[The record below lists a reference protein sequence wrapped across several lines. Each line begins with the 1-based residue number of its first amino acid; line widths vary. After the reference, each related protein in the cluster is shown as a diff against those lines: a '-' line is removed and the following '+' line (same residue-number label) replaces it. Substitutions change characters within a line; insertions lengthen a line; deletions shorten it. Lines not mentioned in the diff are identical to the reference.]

1 MIAIT
6 SFVTS
11 GPAEENC
18 YFIYNED
25 HVLIIDPGNDFD
37 YIQSKVAELGCLP
50 VAILLTHTHYD
61 HIGAV
66 EATRHF
72 YDIPV
77 YVSPL
82 EQSWLGSPI
91 DNLSGAF
98 RHSDMA
104 DIIVQPAEF
113 EFTEKSY
120 TLGGMT
126 FEVRNTPGHSH
137 GSVSFIFH
145 DAQFV
150 VTGDALFKGSIGRS
164 DLPTGSMPQLI
175 ASVQTQLFTLPED
188 YAVYPGHREA
198 TTIGHEIKTNPFF
211 N

>member
-1 MIAIT
+1 MTEIK

-18 YFIYNED
+18 YFIYNKT
-25 HVLIIDPGNDFD
+25 HLLIIDPGNDFD
-37 YIQSKVAELGCLP
+37 YIKEVIATLDRQP

-66 EATRHF
+66 EETRHF

-82 EQSWLGSPI
+82 EQSWLGDPMA
-91 DNLSGAF
+91 NLSGAL

-104 DIIVQPAEF
+104 DIVVGPAEF
-113 EFTEKSY
+113 EFEEKSY

-137 GSVSFIFH
+137 GSVSFVFH
-145 DAQFV
+145 DDRFV

-164 DLPTGSMPQLI
+164 DLPTGNMAQLMNSI
-175 ASVQTQLFTLPED
+175 QQQLFTLPAD
-188 YAVYPGHREA
+188 YAAYPGHREP
-198 TTIGHEIKTNPFF
+198 TTIGFEMATNPFF